1 MKPGDLLQH
10 DVRWDAIL
18 RMLERVAALDFS
30 GRVAISD
37 KADSLDALAS
47 GLNMLSEE
55 LEASLTQ
62 RRRAEEALRQEH
74 EMLAHVQRISTMGE
88 MVGALAHEFNQ
99 PLTAVLSNA
108 QAAKRTIESQTLDLD
123 EVAEIVDDIIADVQR
138 CGQIMRRLRALLQKQ
153 AIVTAALDVNVVV
166 EEVAGLLHAQAVL
179 GSIAVELRLAEG
191 LPPVVGDS
199 VQLQQVLVN
208 LLRNAFDAMDSVSI
222 GERTV
227 VIETVDHAASAVRV
241 SVRDTGAGVD
251 DENIQGL
258 FEPFHTTKADGLGMG
273 LAVNR
278 SIIEEHR
285 GEIWAERNADRGMS
299 FHFTLPK
306 EKSSG
311 SVE

>member
-1 MKPGDLLQH
+1 MNELQP
-10 DVRWDAIL
+10 DVRWDAIM

-30 GRVAISD
+30 GRIAISD
-37 KADSLDALAS
+37 KADSLDAFAT

-62 RRRAEEALRQEH
+62 RVRAEEALQQEH
-74 EMLAHVQRISTMGE
+74 EVLARVQRISTMGE
-88 MVGALAHEFNQ
+88 MVGSLAHEFNQ

-108 QAAKRTIESQTLDLD
+108 QAAKRMIEHQTLDRD

-138 CGQIMRRLRALLQKQ
+138 CGRIMRRLRALLQKKV
-153 AIVTAALDVNVVV
+153 IVTAALDLNVVV
-166 EEVAGLLHAQAVL
+166 EEVVGLLHAQAEL
-179 GSIAVELRLAEG
+179 GSIAVELHLAEG

-208 LLRNAFDAMDSVSI
+208 LVRNAFDAMDSVAI

-227 VIETVDHAASAVRV
+227 AIETVDHAASAVRV
-241 SVRDTGAGVD
+241 SVHDTGAGVD
-251 DENIQGL
+251 DENIQCL

-273 LAVNR
+273 LAVSR
-278 SIIEEHR
+278 SIIEQHR